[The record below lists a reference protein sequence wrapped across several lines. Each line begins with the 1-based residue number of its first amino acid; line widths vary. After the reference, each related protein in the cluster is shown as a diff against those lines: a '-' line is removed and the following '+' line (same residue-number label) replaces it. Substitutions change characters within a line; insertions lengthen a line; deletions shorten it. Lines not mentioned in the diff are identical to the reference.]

1 VLSVRWL
8 LRLIQR
14 AWLARGVGI
23 HRIAIVGAFPGH
35 AAPVE
40 ALIRAPSYGYQ
51 VVAVAPWG
59 TFDEFDA
66 DFHLY
71 AEIILP
77 VPESLIP
84 FLEDAVDDDSLMGM
98 DIMDY
103 FLLML
108 EDICNWGAMPLDKA
122 NERCVE
128 YYHDI
133 LDTDP
138 PEEWID
144 YVHRSHTEFFWAIYR
159 AYPHMRE
166 LLIDDQNHEFLFVTD
181 YKLLNEGVDGVV
193 LTVVYERE
201 KNNEY

>member
-1 VLSVRWL
+1 MCGMY
-8 LRLIQR
+8 
-14 AWLARGVGI
+14 ARPLT
-23 HRIAIVGAFPGH
+23 F
-35 AAPVE
+35 VE
-40 ALIRAPSYGYQ
+40 SKVCPELEY
-51 VVAVAPWG
+51 VH
-59 TFDEFDA
+59 EFDA

-84 FLEDAVDDDSLMGM
+84 FLEHAVEDDSLMGM

-193 LTVVYERE
+193 LTVVYDKRP
-201 KNNEY
+201 NDEY